1 MPDLSLEELAR
12 GAGASVENVK
22 RLVELGLVQPASPD
36 RFPQTAIEHI
46 RLAMAIEESGIPLAE
61 VGEAVTSGRLSL
73 AIVDRMFPEPVALT
87 SETVHELADRIGLDE
102 HEVRRLYVAFG
113 LAQPQEGGRVRSD
126 DAHLIAELVGLLAV
140 PETRHVLIRFAR
152 LMGQPMRRITEA
164 GTQLYDEA
172 VIQPIVH
179 SRGRSAREAGERA
192 DDIAANLAML
202 APHLVEWLFRRHLE
216 ETLLG
221 YWTTGAELTLAGI
234 GAATGPDHAIA
245 FIDLTGFAALTEQV
259 GDVEASRLAER
270 LTDLSEEHG
279 SRNEGRI
286 VKQLGDGVML
296 HFRRTDRAVEGVL
309 DLVVAIREA
318 GLPSAHAGVAA
329 GPVIER
335 DGDYFGRT
343 VNLASRLADVA
354 EAGQVIVSEG
364 VTRVPVGHVRFE
376 PLGDVDVQGMGR
388 EPVFLAER
396 DAPNSSANST

>member
-1 MPDLSLEELAR
+1 MPNLSLGELAR

-36 RFPQTAIEHI
+36 WFPQTAIEHI

-87 SETVHELADRIGLDE
+87 SETVGELAARIGLDE

-126 DAHLIAELVGLLAV
+126 DAHLIGELVGLLAV
-140 PETRHVLIRFAR
+140 PETRHVIIRFAR

-179 SRGRSAREAGERA
+179 SKRGDREAEGRA
-192 DDIAANLAML
+192 DEIAANLAMM

-221 YWTTGAELTLAGI
+221 YWTAGAEQTLAGI

-245 FIDLTGFAALTEQV
+245 FIDLTGFAALTEEV

-296 HFRRTDRAVEGVL
+296 HFRRTDRAVESVL
-309 DLVVAIREA
+309 DLVVAIPEA
-318 GLPSAHAGVAA
+318 GLPSAHVGVAA

-364 VTRVPVGHVRFE
+364 VTRVPVGHIRFE
-376 PLGDVDVQGMGR
+376 PLGDVEVQGMGR
-388 EPVFLAER
+388 ERVFLAER
-396 DAPNSSANST
+396 EA

>member
-1 MPDLSLEELAR
+1 
-12 GAGASVENVK
+12 
-22 RLVELGLVQPASPD
+22 
-36 RFPQTAIEHI
+36 
-46 RLAMAIEESGIPLAE
+46 
-61 VGEAVTSGRLSL
+61 
-73 AIVDRMFPEPVALT
+73 
-87 SETVHELADRIGLDE
+87 
-102 HEVRRLYVAFG
+102 
-113 LAQPQEGGRVRSD
+113 
-126 DAHLIAELVGLLAV
+126 
-140 PETRHVLIRFAR
+140 
-152 LMGQPMRRITEA
+152 
-164 GTQLYDEA
+164 
-172 VIQPIVH
+172 
-179 SRGRSAREAGERA
+179 
-192 DDIAANLAML
+192 
-202 APHLVEWLFRRHLE
+202 
-216 ETLLG
+216 
-221 YWTTGAELTLAGI
+221 
-234 GAATGPDHAIA
+234 
-245 FIDLTGFAALTEQV
+245 
-259 GDVEASRLAER
+259 VEASRLAER